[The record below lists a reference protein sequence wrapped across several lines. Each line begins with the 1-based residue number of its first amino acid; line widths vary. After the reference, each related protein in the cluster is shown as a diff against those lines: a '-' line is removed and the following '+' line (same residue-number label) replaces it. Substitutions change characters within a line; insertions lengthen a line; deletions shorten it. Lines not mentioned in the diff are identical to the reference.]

1 MKKLFGR
8 SNTAAATAKKDG
20 PGPLTNKT
28 VQVGQHTV
36 LVEHVLGLGGYGE
49 IYRAV
54 DISSGQRFALKV
66 GSAERSGEAGRGLK
80 VDDLGCIKADGRGHR
95 WLCVHTT
102 YSIQPNTCHVC
113 IRTS

>member
-8 SNTAAATAKKDG
+8 SAGAAAAAKKDG
-20 PGPLTNKT
+20 AGPLTNKT

-66 GSAERSGEAGRGLK
+66 GCYRA
-80 VDDLGCIKADGRGHR
+80 
-95 WLCVHTT
+95 T
-102 YSIQPNTCHVC
+102 
-113 IRTS
+113 